1 MQLSPFSRMR
11 PPNSLER
18 AEQTPRRDEYL
29 LRKLAG
35 GAFVA
40 GSGLMALTAAPAQ
53 AQVQIQ
59 QPQPGTLYLSDF
71 FQSNGPGDIPHG
83 EIVYRSARQLG
94 FEGEVVR
101 SEVPEN
107 PLTRKSRR
115 LDSHLDQRQFSPEE
129 MRQFLSDYSMQCVA
143 GQTQTATQDLRKFLD
158 EGAHHS
164 AINLSRGCSPAQA
177 AEAIYARISPAF
189 SAGDPV
195 ASGLAGRRL
204 AKIAPGLDSKVEEL
218 TSSDPAVRRPARLHL
233 QQKLVELVDQAV
245 RTDPTVKQAQEDYE
259 SVVAQLAER
268 KVSVVV
274 AAANSGEVL
283 DHFAADTDGAR
294 VQVSDDFWR
303 NRLASDGVVTVGATR
318 MRGGQQQVTEYT
330 NYDKGIDFYADGDA
344 YVDHDHPEKLVNYGT
359 SFAAP
364 RLGAVLADTHEKQPD
379 WTNAQVEAFV
389 ADQLAARQLDLKGH
403 SPASALDSAR
413 AGQYL
418 KK

>member
-11 PPNSLER
+11 PPSTLDR
-18 AEQTPRRDEYL
+18 AEQAPRREESL

-40 GSGLMALTAAPAQ
+40 GSGLAALTAPAQ

-71 FQSNGPGDIPHG
+71 FENNGPDQLSHG

-94 FEGEVVR
+94 FEGEMVR
-101 SEVPEN
+101 SQVPEN
-107 PLTRKSRR
+107 PLTRKAHKI
-115 LDSHLDQRQFSPEE
+115 DAYLDQRQFSPEE

-143 GQTQTATQDLRKFLD
+143 GQTQSATQDLRKFLD

-164 AINLSRGCSPAQA
+164 AINLSRGCSQAQA
-177 AEAIYARISPAF
+177 AEAIYSRVSAAF
-189 SAGDPV
+189 NAGDPV
-195 ASGLAGRRL
+195 AGGLAARRL

-218 TSSDPAVRRPARLHL
+218 TSSDPAVRGPARLHF
-233 QQKLVELVDQAV
+233 QQQLVDLVNQAV
-245 RTDPTVKQAQEDYE
+245 LTHPNVKEAQQDYE
-259 SVVAQLAER
+259 AVVAQLAER

-283 DHFAADTDGAR
+283 DHFAADAGAR
-294 VQVSDDFWR
+294 VQVPADFWR
-303 NRLASDGVVTVGATR
+303 NRLATDSVVTVGATR
-318 MRGGQQQVTEYT
+318 MRDGQRQVTEYT
-330 NYDKGIDFYADGDA
+330 NYDSGIDFYADGDA
-344 YVDHDHPEKLVNYGT
+344 YVDPQHPDKLVNYGT

-364 RLGAVLADTHEKQPD
+364 RLGAVLAHTHQQQPE
-379 WTNAQVEAFV
+379 WSNAQVEAFV
-389 ADQLAARQLDLKGH
+389 SDQLAAKQLDLKGH